1 MHKTMAEE
9 GRMAKEG
16 DRKPGNMT
24 AIHDKLLYAER
35 VKKGGGGSR
44 PEAVH
49 LTFPG
54 TTAVTCH

>member
-24 AIHDKLLYAER
+24 AIHDKLLYAEWR
-35 VKKGGGGSR
+35 KAEEEVDPK
-44 PEAVH
+44 
-49 LTFPG
+49 LFI
-54 TTAVTCH
+54 